1 MPEVSQGEVGYLEAA
16 VDSKGEE
23 ENSGVGAIK
32 KGAVEN
38 SEVVA
43 IHWEVEAAV
52 AILQGE
58 EEGAAVHQAGVEEEV
73 VLQGEEEAVACS

>member
-1 MPEVSQGEVGYLEAA
+1 MPEVSQGEVGYLEVA

-38 SEVVA
+38 SEVV

-73 VLQGEEEAVACS
+73 VHQGEEEAVACS